1 MHVLEISWDVWVLQ
15 KHYLVPQLVL
25 AWEKPEQI
33 NISKFVWC
41 AIKRN

>member
-1 MHVLEISWDVWVLQ
+1 MHVLDLSWDIWVLQ
-15 KHYLVPQLVL
+15 KHYQVPQLVL

-33 NISKFVWC
+33 NMSEFVWC